1 MLPLNVL
8 LEPSSVLSFAARLN
22 LVLAKTLTLIT
33 VVLAKIITQSLSK
46 ENSIILMNAAL
57 LLDIGYLDLEIL
69 AL

>member
-8 LEPSSVLSFAARLN
+8 LEPSSVLSCAARLN

>member
-57 LLDIGYLDLEIL
+57 LLNIGYLDLEIL